1 MKNKIKILH
10 ARVETAGQG
19 INSVNGLRKNGFYAD
34 MLVWN
39 KNIYADEPDIDLHIS
54 SKNIYI
60 LPFYCIKIFL
70 FFIRAIKKYN
80 VMHFHSRTSLL
91 RNSFDCYLYKY
102 LKIKTFSEFHGSDI
116 RFLFN
121 NNVKYQFYK
130 NNTNNTNNS
139 SKYRRRVR
147 RITNNVDGI
156 ILHDYE
162 LDEHLPIEINR
173 SNVYHVPLR
182 VKVNEI
188 KANYPDKTKEDKPI
202 IVHAPSN
209 RSEKGTDQILEA
221 LKKVKSEYELVLVEG
236 KTHDEAME
244 IYSKADIVI
253 DQISLGTYGVFAIE
267 AMAMGKPVITYMSDD
282 MIERMPDTLPII
294 SSDFDSLPSVVEKL
308 INDPQL
314 RYNKGVLG
322 RKYVERYHDHIKV
335 TALLSK
341 IYVGNIEN
349 NDLFQLL

>member
-1 MKNKIKILH
+1 M
-10 ARVETAGQG
+10 VEVAGQG
-19 INSVNGLRKNGFYAD
+19 INTAKGLRENGIDASMVVWKENNLAD
-34 MLVWN
+34 SSDAVLHIDFSIKKDKF
-39 KNIYADEPDIDLHIS
+39 KNIIKMLLFTIKSFFCFDVFHIHS
-54 SKNIYI
+54 GCS
-60 LPFYCIKIFL
+60 LTPYCFELYFL
-70 FFIRAIKKYN
+70 KFFRKKL
-80 VMHFHSRTSLL
+80 FA
-91 RNSFDCYLYKY
+91 
-102 LKIKTFSEFHGSDI
+102 EFHGSDI

-121 NNVKYQFYK
+121 HDIKYAYFNEEPAFY
-130 NNTNNTNNS
+130 
-139 SKYRRRVR
+139 SKYKKRAE
-147 RITNNVDGI
+147 RIINNADGI

-162 LDEHLPIEINR
+162 LDAHLPKEIKK
-173 SNVYHVPLR
+173 SDIYHVPLR

-188 KANYPDKTKEDKPI
+188 KVNYPDKTKEDKPI
-202 IVHAPSN
+202 IVHAPSS
-209 RSEKGTDQILEA
+209 RSKKGTNQILAA

-314 RYNKGVLG
+314 RYNKGALG
-322 RKYVERYHDHIKV
+322 RKYVERYHDYKKV

-341 IYVGNIEN
+341 IYLGNIEN